1 MTQNQMI
8 MLGILVIYLV
18 ANAAIGLIASKQ
30 ADKASSM
37 NFEKKYFIGSRGMSG
52 FVLAMTT
59 VATYTSVSSFISG
72 PGAAGLTYGFSQAWI
87 SGVQIGAAFLTLGVL
102 GKKFA
107 IVSRKTGA
115 VTVAGYLKARYKSD
129 ALVVITTVLMLV
141 FFVTQ
146 MIAQFIGGATLIES
160 VTGLPYWA
168 ALAIFA
174 LVVILYTAFGGFT
187 AVVITDSI
195 QGVVMLIGTFLF
207 IFYVLKNIGSF
218 EAMSLTLDATL
229 PGWNNLTG
237 SGYTPGA
244 LLSFWV
250 LVGVGVLGLPQ
261 TAVRGMGFKDT
272 KSLHNA
278 MLIGTIVVGVLM
290 IGMHTAGVWAGAL
303 TGGQE
308 FASTDYFIP
317 AIVQQ
322 IMPVGAA
329 GLFLAAPMA
338 AVMSTVSSL
347 LILASA
353 SIVKDLWGTYIVKD
367 DPVKREKF
375 NKNLS
380 KFSLIITLLLGLLVF
395 VLTLTPP
402 DIIFFINLFAMG
414 GLESCF
420 FWPIVGGIFYKKG
433 NSKAAIASTLTGVT
447 VYVISYYFKITVLGI
462 NAVVW
467 GILFGGIAYF
477 LVGQLTC
484 KNGLDQDVLE
494 NCF

>member
-1 MTQNQMI
+1 MTKDQI
-8 MLGILVIYLV
+8 ITLSILLGYLILNTFLGMYI
-18 ANAAIGLIASKQ
+18 SKKK
-30 ADKASSM
+30 DKESSM
-37 NFEKKYFIGSRGMSG
+37 NFEKKYFIGSRGMGG

-87 SGVQIGAAFLTLGVL
+87 SGVQIGASFLILGVL

-115 VTVAGYLKARYKSD
+115 VTIAGYLKARYQSD
-129 ALVVITTVLMLV
+129 ALVVITTILMLI
-141 FFVTQ
+141 FFVAQ
-146 MIAQFIGGATLIES
+146 MIAQFMGGATLIET
-160 VTGLPYWA
+160 VTGLPYGV
-168 ALAIFA
+168 ALAVFA
-174 LVVILYTAFGGFT
+174 LVVIGYTAFGGFT
-187 AVVITDSI
+187 AVVITDTI

-207 IFYVLKNIGSF
+207 VFYVLSHIGSF
-218 EAMSLTLDATL
+218 EAMSISLDASL
-229 PGWNNLTG
+229 PGWDNLTG
-237 SGYTPGA
+237 TGYTPGA

-278 MLIGTIVVGVLM
+278 MLIGTIVIGVLM

-303 TGGQE
+303 ASGQE
-308 FASTDYFIP
+308 FPSTDYFMP
-317 AIVQQ
+317 TIVQQ
-322 IMPVGAA
+322 IMPAGMAA
-329 GLFLAAPMA
+329 LFLAAPMA

-353 SIVKDLWGTYIVKD
+353 SIVKDLWQQYVIKE
-367 DPVKREKF
+367 DPVKLSKF
-375 NKNLS
+375 QKNLS
-380 KFSLIITLLLGLLVF
+380 KSSFIVTLLIGILVF
-395 VLTLTPP
+395 ILTLTPP
-402 DIIFFINLFAMG
+402 DIIFWINLFAMG

-420 FWPIVGGIFYKKG
+420 FWPILGGIFYKKG
-433 NSKAAIASTLTGVT
+433 NSQAAIASSLTGVA
-447 VYVISYYFKITVLGI
+447 VYIISYQFKITVWGI

-477 LVGQLTC
+477 FVGNRTC
-484 KNGLDQDVLE
+484 KNGLDEEVLKK
-494 NCF
+494 CF

>member
-1 MTQNQMI
+1 MTSNQII
-8 MLGILVIYLV
+8 MLSIIIIYLIV
-18 ANAAIGLIASKQ
+18 NVIVGMVYSKRKDSQ
-30 ADKASSM
+30 SDMSFS
-37 NFEKKYFIGSRGMSG
+37 KKYFIGSRGMNG
-52 FVLAMTT
+52 VVLAMTT
-59 VATYTSVSSFISG
+59 VATYASVSSFISG
-72 PGAAGLTYGFSQAWI
+72 PGAAAMTYGFSQAWV

-129 ALVVITTVLMLV
+129 VLVVLTTVLMLV

-146 MIAQFIGGATLIES
+146 MIAQFIGGATLIET

-174 LVVILYTAFGGFT
+174 VVVILYTAFGGFT
-187 AVVITDSI
+187 AVVITDTI

-207 IFYVLKNIGSF
+207 IFYVLKNVGSF
-218 EAMSLTLDATL
+218 EAMSVALDASL
-229 PGWNNLTG
+229 PGWDNLTG
-237 SGYTPGA
+237 TGYTPGA

-250 LVGVGVLGLPQ
+250 LVGIGVLGLPQ

-272 KSLHNA
+272 KSCHSA

-303 TGGQE
+303 TGGQT

-317 AIVQQ
+317 TIIQQ

-367 DPVKREKF
+367 DPVKKEKF

-380 KFSLIITLLLGLLVF
+380 KSSLLITLLIGVLVF
-395 VLTLTPP
+395 VMTLTPP

-433 NSKAAIASTLTGVT
+433 NNKAAIASTLTGVIT
-447 VYVISYYFKITVLGI
+447 YVISYQFKITVFGI

-477 LVGQLTC
+477 LVGELTC

-494 NCF
+494 KCF

>member
-1 MTQNQMI
+1 MTQNQII
-8 MLGILVIYLV
+8 MLSILVIYLV
-18 ANAAIGLIASKQ
+18 LNTVIGLVASKRQ
-30 ADKASSM
+30 EHSSSLG
-37 NFEKKYFIGSRGMSG
+37 FEKKYFIGSRGMNG

-72 PGAAGLTYGFSQAWI
+72 PGAAGLTYGFSQAWV

-107 IVSRKTGA
+107 VVSRRIGA

-129 ALVVITTVLMLV
+129 ALVIVTTVLMLV

-160 VTGLPYWA
+160 VTGLPYWVS
-168 ALAIFA
+168 LAVFA
-174 LVVILYTAFGGFT
+174 IVVITYTSFGGFT
-187 AVVITDSI
+187 AVVITDTI
-195 QGVVMLIGTFLF
+195 QGIVMLIGTFLF
-207 IFYVLKNIGSF
+207 IFYVLTNIGSF
-218 EAMSLTLDATL
+218 EVMSTTLDANL
-229 PGWNNLTG
+229 PGWDNLTG
-237 SGYTPGA
+237 GGYLPGT

-250 LVGVGVLGLPQ
+250 LVGIGVLGLPQ
-261 TAVRGMGFKDT
+261 TVVRGMGFKDT
-272 KSLHNA
+272 KSCHDG
-278 MLIGTIVVGVLM
+278 MLIGTIVVGILM

-317 AIVQQ
+317 TIIQQ

-353 SIVKDLWGTYIVKD
+353 SLVKDLWGTYVVKN
-367 DPVKREKF
+367 DPVKKEKF
-375 NKNLS
+375 QKNMS
-380 KFSLIITLLLGLLVF
+380 KSSLIATFLIGALVF
-395 VLTLTPP
+395 VMTLTPP

-420 FWPIVGGIFYKKG
+420 FWPILGGIFYKKG
-433 NSKAAIASTLTGVT
+433 NSKAALASTLTGVI
-447 VYVISYYFKITVLGI
+447 VYVVSYHFKITVFGI

-477 LVGQLTC
+477 LVGELTC
-484 KNGLDQDVLE
+484 KNGLDKDILE
-494 NCF
+494 KCF